1 MRTVLKP
8 SGKLEIIWKNPDRF
22 ESIGFS
28 VINAKLSGRA
38 KTFQVAMLPCHPDFS
53 DSNLIRHRRMKH
65 FGLEFRT
72 FSSHLYEL
80 DMLQTSF
87 FANQIE
93 TRQSQGGE
101 GGD

>member
-1 MRTVLKP
+1 M
-8 SGKLEIIWKNPDRF
+8 
-22 ESIGFS
+22 
-28 VINAKLSGRA
+28 LS
-38 KTFQVAMLPCHPDFS
+38 CHPGFS
-53 DSNLIRHRRMKH
+53 DSNLIRHRRMRH

-93 TRQSQGGE
+93 TKQSQGGE
-101 GGD
+101 VGDWLSNEKWEMM